1 MVINPAANVC
11 SRNQCC
17 SLYLNFMVLA
27 FYEGAKL
34 DFKLIREEKNHASCA
49 VLDLQFYEIY
59 SEYDINY
66 QLGGTLKLFL

>member
-1 MVINPAANVC
+1 
-11 SRNQCC
+11 
-17 SLYLNFMVLA
+17 MVLA